1 MSTPAPGSVDPI
13 TGAALPPVP
22 ATEPAALAAAVARAR
37 DAQAAWA
44 ATPFPERARR
54 VRELGRL
61 IVQRRVEGAAIMAP
75 ELGRTPGMCE
85 VAELNN
91 SASFA
96 ESAIRAARAALAPH
110 KVRLSML
117 DYPGKRAVVEPVA
130 RGVVG
135 IIAPWNYPV
144 GNFMKSL
151 LPALLSGNAVVMK
164 PSEQTP
170 RAGAW
175 LAGLAREAIG
185 GEVVQ
190 LVQGGG
196 AVGSGLVDAGIDAVV
211 FTGSVPTG
219 RKVAAAAAARL
230 IPCSLELGGKDAAI
244 VLADADLDRTALG
257 IAQWSMFN
265 SGQDCSSIERVYVES
280 SVADAFVDRLTKV
293 VSGLRVADGTG
304 EAELGALQNP
314 AQLAIVE
321 SHVADALEKGATLRC
336 GGTRTGIGNGYPG
349 TVLDRCTHQMRVM
362 VDETFGPV
370 VAVCRVADAE
380 EALRLAN
387 DSRYG
392 LNGSVWTRDLERGE
406 ALARRLE
413 VGIALVNNHSLTGTL
428 PETPWTG
435 TKETG
440 TGVASSQW
448 SYGTFVRRRTVL
460 VDKNKDPDPFWLP
473 ADESLATFRELLAQK
488 NLGGGIGVMLKLG
501 GVVGKRVKAIRGQL
515 G

>member
-1 MSTPAPGSVDPI
+1 MSSPAPGTVNPI
-13 TGAALPPVP
+13 TGAELPPVAHTDP
-22 ATEPAALAAAVARAR
+22 ADVAGIIAKARA
-37 DAQAAWA
+37 AQAAWA

-54 VRELGRL
+54 VQALGRL
-61 IVQRRVEGAAIMAP
+61 IVERRAEGAAAMAP

-85 VAELNN
+85 IAELNN
-91 SASFA
+91 SVAFA
-96 ESAIRAARAALAPH
+96 DAVIKAGRRALAPH
-110 KVRLSML
+110 KVGLSML
-117 DYPGKRAVVEPVA
+117 DFPGKRAVVEPVA

-196 AVGSGLVDAGIDAVV
+196 AVGAALVDAGIDAVV

-244 VLADADLDRTALG
+244 VLADADLDRTAVG
-257 IAQWSMFN
+257 ISQWSMFN
-265 SGQDCSSIERVYVES
+265 SGQDCSSIERVYVEA
-280 SVADAFVDRLTKV
+280 SVADAFVAKLAKV
-293 VSGLRVADGTG
+293 VGGLRVADGTG
-304 EAELGALQNP
+304 EAELGALQNA
-314 AQLAIVE
+314 AQLDIVE
-321 SHVADALEKGATLRC
+321 AHVADAVAKGAKVLC
-336 GGTRTGIGNGYPG
+336 GGTRTGTGNGYPG
-349 TVLDRCTHQMRVM
+349 TVLDHCTHDMQVM
-362 VDETFGPV
+362 TDETFGPV
-370 VAVCRVADAE
+370 VAICRVADAE
-380 EALRLAN
+380 EAVRLAN

-392 LNGSVWTRDLERGE
+392 LNGSVWTKDLAKGE

-413 VGIALVNNHSLTGTL
+413 VGVALVNNHSFTGTL

-440 TGVASSQW
+440 PGVASSQW
-448 SYGTFVRRRTVL
+448 AYGTFVRRRTVL
-460 VDKNKDPDPFWLP
+460 VDKNKDPDPFWMP
-473 ADESLATFRELLAQK
+473 ADETLATFRDLLAQK

-501 GVVGKRVKAIRGQL
+501 GVLGKRVKAIRGQL
-515 G
+515 D